1 MNRKHAHIPGVLVLC
16 ATLPVIGAAHA
27 GEADA
32 NPEEHRKLAET
43 LIVPVFDM
51 LDCTDQGFIESGEVD
66 EHFPLLFNHY
76 DRNLDSS
83 LTAEEFAGK
92 GEGREAERMRRMFA
106 DMDKNGND
114 RVSPREYR
122 DGIIALIR
130 AFDSNS
136 DGEVTMAELVG
147 ADAPDEVDDEPEEA
161 E

>member
-1 MNRKHAHIPGVLVLC
+1 MKKHSSALIAAPLLAAMLT
-16 ATLPVIGAAHA
+16 ATDEGRA
-27 GEADA
+27 GEAESSAD
-32 NPEEHRKLAET
+32 ETRKLAET

-83 LTAEEFAGK
+83 LTAEEFAGR
-92 GEGREAERMRRMFA
+92 GDADEAELRRRMFA
-106 DMDKNGND
+106 DMDRNDNG

-130 AFDSNS
+130 ASDSNS

-147 ADAPDEVDDEPEEA
+147 GDTSQDPDEMPEEA

>member
-1 MNRKHAHIPGVLVLC
+1 
-16 ATLPVIGAAHA
+16 
-27 GEADA
+27 
-32 NPEEHRKLAET
+32 
-43 LIVPVFDM
+43 
-51 LDCTDQGFIESGEVD
+51 VD

-83 LTAEEFAGK
+83 LSAEEFAG
-92 GEGREAERMRRMFA
+92 RADDADTAELKRRMFA
-106 DMDKNGND
+106 DMDRNDNG

-147 ADAPDEVDDEPEEA
+147 RDAADDDDGEPEEA

>member
-1 MNRKHAHIPGVLVLC
+1 MNSLRFVAVVLLVAMLS
-16 ATLPVIGAAHA
+16 ATDEARA
-27 GEADA
+27 GDA
-32 NPEEHRKLAET
+32 GSNVDETRKLAEM

-83 LTAEEFAGK
+83 LSAEEFAG
-92 GEGREAERMRRMFA
+92 RADDADTAELKRRMFA
-106 DMDKNGND
+106 DMDRNDNG

-147 ADAPDEVDDEPEEA
+147 RDAADDDDGEPEEA